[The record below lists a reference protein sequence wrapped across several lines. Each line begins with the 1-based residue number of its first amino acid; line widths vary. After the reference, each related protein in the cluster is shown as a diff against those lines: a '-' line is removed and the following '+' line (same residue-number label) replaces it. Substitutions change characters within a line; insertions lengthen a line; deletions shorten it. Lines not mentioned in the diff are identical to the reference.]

1 MSFGWTTL
9 PRLGVGL
16 GYRKELHDHYFRFRD
31 SIDWLELIGDHY
43 VDLIAGAER
52 RGEAVDLSAA
62 FPVIPHFLEHSVGS
76 HEPLEEPYCRA
87 AAALVRATRAPYATD
102 HLCITKAGGI
112 ELGQL
117 TVLPFTERTA
127 ERCALRARAIEDI
140 LGVPFLLENIYY
152 PFAFP
157 GDMTEL
163 AFINRVLER
172 SGCGMLLDL
181 ANLFIN
187 SQNHQYDPRAFI
199 DGLPLERIVQVHLAG
214 SEKRDGRWV
223 DTHSQS
229 VEQHPEVWGLLE
241 HLVRRAPIKA
251 ILVERDQNFP
261 ADFREILHDL
271 DRARDILA
279 RATG

>member
-1 MSFGWTTL
+1 MSFGWASL

-16 GYRKELHDHYFRFRD
+16 GYRKELHDHYFQHRD
-31 SIDWLELIGDHY
+31 RVDWLELIGDHY

-52 RGEAVDLSAA
+52 RGEAVDLAAA

-76 HEPLEEPYCRA
+76 HGPIEEPYCQA

-102 HLCITKAGGI
+102 HLCFTKAGGI
-112 ELGQL
+112 ELGGL
-117 TVLPFTERTA
+117 TIVPFTASTA
-127 ERCALRARAIEDI
+127 DRCAARARAIQET

-152 PFAFP
+152 PFSFP
-157 GDMTEL
+157 GELSEL
-163 AFINRVLER
+163 AFINRVLEG

-187 SQNHQYDPRAFI
+187 AENHAYDPHAFI
-199 DGLPLERIVQVHLAG
+199 EGLPAERIVQVHLAG
-214 SEKRDGRWV
+214 SERRDGRWV

-229 VEQHPEVWGLLE
+229 VEEHPQVWDLLE
-241 HLVRRAPIKA
+241 HLLRRAPVKA

-261 ADFREILHDL
+261 ADFGEILHDL
-271 DRARDILA
+271 DRAREFFS
-279 RATG
+279 RATA